1 MNVVFSGHGAGHF
14 SGSTNAGGAGTSNL
28 AQDQDQFDN
37 RSLWRD
43 NVSSSSSNV
52 QVRGGNEWIFTFIF
66 FNISSFTQFVHKKLC
81 LTCMFTLF

>member
-1 MNVVFSGHGAGHF
+1 LNVVFSGHGTGHF
-14 SGSTNAGGAGTSNL
+14 SGTTTTGGPGASNS

-52 QVRGGNEWIFTFIF
+52 QVRGGNEWIFT
-66 FNISSFTQFVHKKLC
+66 V
-81 LTCMFTLF
+81 

>member
-52 QVRGGNEWIFTFIF
+52 QVRGGKYSLNRSMQYIFNETKI
-66 FNISSFTQFVHKKLC
+66 
-81 LTCMFTLF
+81 

>member
-1 MNVVFSGHGAGHF
+1 MFFFSGHGAGHF
-14 SGSTNAGGAGTSNL
+14 SGSTNAGGTGASNS

-52 QVRGGNEWIFTFIF
+52 QVRGGKYSFRNRSMQYF
-66 FNISSFTQFVHKKLC
+66 FNSTKI
-81 LTCMFTLF
+81 

>member
-1 MNVVFSGHGAGHF
+1 MVVFSGHGAGHF
-14 SGSTNAGGAGTSNL
+14 SGSTNAGGTGTTIS

-52 QVRGGNEWIFTFIF
+52 QVRGG
-66 FNISSFTQFVHKKLC
+66 K
-81 LTCMFTLF
+81 

>member
-1 MNVVFSGHGAGHF
+1 MQACIYVLVDCTKRINFSKDNLNVVFSGHGAGHF
-14 SGSTNAGGAGTSNL
+14 SGSTNAGGTGTSIS

-52 QVRGGNEWIFTFIF
+52 QVRGGKY
-66 FNISSFTQFVHKKLC
+66 SL
-81 LTCMFTLF
+81 

>member
-1 MNVVFSGHGAGHF
+1 MHMTVINFSEDNLNVVFSGHG
-14 SGSTNAGGAGTSNL
+14 STNAGGTGASNS

-52 QVRGGNEWIFTFIF
+52 QVRGGNEWIFF
-66 FNISSFTQFVHKKLC
+66 FEYTYA
-81 LTCMFTLF
+81 MFFHYQIKFSKPK

>member
-1 MNVVFSGHGAGHF
+1 MDLIIVFSGHGAGHF
-14 SGSTNAGGAGTSNL
+14 SGSTAGGTGASNS

-52 QVRGGNEWIFTFIF
+52 QVRGGNEWTFEYMFLIF
-66 FNISSFTQFVHKKLC
+66 
-81 LTCMFTLF
+81 M